1 METRDKLFT
10 EKQYLDQLTKYSR
23 RSRQLE
29 NSIDELLKAEK
40 EHVQLYSIPN
50 REVLHNKYD
59 TLFGCKLNSFVTK
72 YSMGE
77 DVVKLRSDYDDLVK
91 ILKDNWT
98 ITGGYVQM
106 LWMLSIGIML
116 DTDERNMRILSN
128 MIDNEN
134 VSDALYDFLIKY
146 RLTDWE
152 RCSDTVLFPVPYQST
167 LSIISNNNQSKE
179 LTLQRLEKY
188 LKKEWYRG
196 HSDCAWHNNHKYG
209 IIHNG
214 YWSFDSG
221 ALVKVLGLDDSS
233 LKGLPYYPYD
243 MVHWNDNIK

>member
-40 EHVQLYSIPN
+40 EHVQLYSVPN

-152 RCSDTVLFPVPYQST
+152 RCSDTVLFHQIERI
-167 LSIISNNNQSKE
+167 LSFE
-179 LTLQRLEKY
+179 Y
-188 LKKEWYRG
+188 
-196 HSDCAWHNNHKYG
+196 
-209 IIHNG
+209 
-214 YWSFDSG
+214 
-221 ALVKVLGLDDSS
+221 
-233 LKGLPYYPYD
+233 
-243 MVHWNDNIK
+243 

>member
-1 METRDKLFT
+1 
-10 EKQYLDQLTKYSR
+10 
-23 RSRQLE
+23 
-29 NSIDELLKAEK
+29 
-40 EHVQLYSIPN
+40 
-50 REVLHNKYD
+50 
-59 TLFGCKLNSFVTK
+59 
-72 YSMGE
+72 MGE
-77 DVVKLRSDYDDLVK
+77 DAVKLRSDYDDLVK

-98 ITGGYVQM
+98 IIGGYVQM

-116 DTDERNMRILSN
+116 DTDERNMRILSI

-179 LTLQRLEKY
+179 LSLRKLEKY

-196 HSDCAWHNNHKYG
+196 HSDCSWHNDHKYG
-209 IIHNG
+209 IIHDG
-214 YWSFDSG
+214 YWSFESG

>member
-1 METRDKLFT
+1 
-10 EKQYLDQLTKYSR
+10 
-23 RSRQLE
+23 
-29 NSIDELLKAEK
+29 
-40 EHVQLYSIPN
+40 
-50 REVLHNKYD
+50 
-59 TLFGCKLNSFVTK
+59 
-72 YSMGE
+72 MGE

-152 RCSDTVLFPVPYQST
+152 RCSDTVLFHQIERI
-167 LSIISNNNQSKE
+167 LSFE
-179 LTLQRLEKY
+179 Y
-188 LKKEWYRG
+188 
-196 HSDCAWHNNHKYG
+196 
-209 IIHNG
+209 
-214 YWSFDSG
+214 
-221 ALVKVLGLDDSS
+221 
-233 LKGLPYYPYD
+233 
-243 MVHWNDNIK
+243 